1 MPDRE
6 PGVRRIGQPDGGWDE
21 PDDAGRSTAR
31 CAGYSDDDWREVG
44 LYHIDAGDGQPGN
57 YSDGDQVA
65 DWANEA
71 FRTGIQTGLVTGD
84 GDKLL
89 PQRLLTRAEATVL
102 LERMLIQVGL
112 IDG

>member
-1 MPDRE
+1 M
-6 PGVRRIGQPDGGWDE
+6 
-21 PDDAGRSTAR
+21 
-31 CAGYSDDDWREVG
+31 
-44 LYHIDAGDGQPGN
+44 
-57 YSDGDQVA
+57 
-65 DWANEA
+65 
-71 FRTGIQTGLVTGD
+71 QTGLVTGD